1 VNQLG
6 VVVYRTMAIR
16 SRTQVEVKSVMVSAL
31 AFLPLRAS
39 MLTLPY
45 PRCFEGTMEA
55 TQLMPASA
63 ELPFPFRLL
72 HLVAKP

>member
-1 VNQLG
+1 MNQLG
-6 VVVYRTMAIR
+6 VVVYRTMAIH
-16 SRTQVEVKSVMVSAL
+16 SRTRAEVNSVIVSGL
-31 AFLPLRAS
+31 GFLPLRAS

-63 ELPFPFRLL
+63 KLPFPFRLL
-72 HLVAKP
+72 NLVRKP